1 MRLVAVVITFHECGR
16 NDFPIGKVE
25 LKIHQAREFLAW
37 LERSIGRSREEEC
50 FYSRA
55 TECCIGEALNEVDG
69 REKPQMRPTL
79 GPKLS

>member
-16 NDFPIGKVE
+16 NDFPIGKAE

-37 LERSIGRSREEEC
+37 LERSIGRSREEC

-69 REKPQMRPTL
+69 REKPTL